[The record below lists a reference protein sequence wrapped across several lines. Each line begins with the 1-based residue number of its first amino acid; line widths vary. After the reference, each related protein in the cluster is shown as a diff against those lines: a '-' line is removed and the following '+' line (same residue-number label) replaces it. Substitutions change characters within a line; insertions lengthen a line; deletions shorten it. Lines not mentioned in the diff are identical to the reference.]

1 MVLHK
6 FFKKTL
12 RFIYLSLSVCVA
24 VREPLSRFSPSTT
37 WPWLGG
43 SPFTHGTI
51 SKAHI
56 FKSSSYKNFY
66 CRVCVCICTRSK
78 ACVEVSDR
86 NITDFVFQTSFFK
99 HSGFPAVCTQVE
111 VRGPVACRV
120 ASLVAAAF
128 THGAISAALT
138 CL

>member
-1 MVLHK
+1 MSVYAHAARLVWRSVTGILLTSW
-6 FFKKTL
+6 FQ
-12 RFIYLSLSVCVA
+12 ISL
-24 VREPLSRFSPSTT
+24 
-37 WPWLGG
+37 
-43 SPFTHGTI
+43 
-51 SKAHI
+51 
-56 FKSSSYKNFY
+56 
-66 CRVCVCICTRSK
+66 
-78 ACVEVSDR
+78 
-86 NITDFVFQTSFFK
+86 FK